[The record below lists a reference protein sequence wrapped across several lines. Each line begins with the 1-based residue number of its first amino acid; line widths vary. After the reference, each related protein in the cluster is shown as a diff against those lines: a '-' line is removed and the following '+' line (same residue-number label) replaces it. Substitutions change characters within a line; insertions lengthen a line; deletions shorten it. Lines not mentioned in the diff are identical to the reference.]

1 MSSVDEMR
9 WTARAE
15 DDGELST
22 SSGLPSRAQPREQT
36 MRLARRFVEQIIGAA
51 LETRRQHHPSAPE
64 PVVDWE
70 LLWAAGGGSASIEQA
85 VGRVVVAAES
95 LARDIAEGRSSRQ
108 SRAAVPNAPQRNHRL
123 PGTGSTGTGAVSVL
137 DEADPHNG
145 PDVVAASTGN
155 GVTGQGT
162 APAPPPVAETDLIEF
177 RPAPP
182 QSSTTAPVGVALTPF
197 LPPSQAVITLP
208 EGLVNRVNA
217 RRLRRQ
223 RLATLF
229 AWVRNAGFALILFA
243 GWQLWGTSIAQHQA
257 QQSLQQ
263 QFTARLHRTP
273 ATPTTAATPSL
284 VSADTRVPE
293 PREGSVVARLVIPAI
308 GVDQYVVEGTAEND
322 LQMGPGHYVGT
333 AMPGQAG
340 NVAIAGHRTTYGA
353 PFNNL
358 NQMAPGDAIDLT
370 TDSGATLDYVVT
382 QAPVA
387 VAPSDVKILNSFADN
402 RLTLTTCNPRYSATQ
417 RLVVVALLRTPVA
430 PVVVAPSAPVA
441 QAHSQRRIVADG
453 GSMGWNLSYLLPVL
467 AVLFLIIL
475 LGLANRRA
483 AWYYG
488 RVGRWLIL
496 GPIWVA
502 ATYLLFGLLS
512 SFVPSTL

>member
-1 MSSVDEMR
+1 M
-9 WTARAE
+9 
-15 DDGELST
+15 
-22 SSGLPSRAQPREQT
+22 P
-36 MRLARRFVEQIIGAA
+36 
-51 LETRRQHHPSAPE
+51 
-64 PVVDWE
+64 WE
-70 LLWAAGGGSASIEQA
+70 SLWAAGEGSTSVEQA

-95 LARDIAEGRSSRQ
+95 LAHDIAEGRTPQ
-108 SRAAVPNAPQRNHRL
+108 SPPAVPEAPRRRNQA
-123 PGTGSTGTGAVSVL
+123 PVTGSNGTGGASVL
-137 DEADPHNG
+137 GLAGSHDELD
-145 PDVVAASTGN
+145 VAAAPTGS
-155 GVTGQGT
+155 GVTSRDT
-162 APAPPPVAETDLIEF
+162 APAPPAVIGTGGNEF
-177 RPAPP
+177 QPAPP
-182 QSSTTAPVGVALTPF
+182 RSTTASVGVVLSPVR
-197 LPPSQAVITLP
+197 PPSPAGVTLP
-208 EGLVNRVNA
+208 ERVVTQVNA

-223 RLATLF
+223 RLATVF

-243 GWQLWGTSIAQHQA
+243 AWQLWGTSIAQHQA

-263 QFTARLHRTP
+263 QFTARLHRSPVTS
-273 ATPTTAATPSL
+273 TTTVPGPSL
-284 VSADTRVPE
+284 VSADTVLPE
-293 PREGSVVARLVIPAI
+293 PHEGSVVGHLQIPAI

-358 NQMAPGDAIDLT
+358 NELAPGDPIDLT
-370 TDSGATLDYVVT
+370 TDSGEALEYVVT

-387 VAPSDVKILNSFADN
+387 VVPSDVKILNSFGDN

-430 PVVVAPSAPVA
+430 PVVAA
-441 QAHSQRRIVADG
+441 QPATAARARTPRRVVSGG
-453 GSMGWNLSYLLPVL
+453 GSVGWNLSYLPAVL
-467 AVLFLIIL
+467 AVLLFIVL

-483 AWYYG
+483 AMYYG
-488 RVGRWLIL
+488 RFGRWLIL
-496 GPIWVA
+496 VPIWVG